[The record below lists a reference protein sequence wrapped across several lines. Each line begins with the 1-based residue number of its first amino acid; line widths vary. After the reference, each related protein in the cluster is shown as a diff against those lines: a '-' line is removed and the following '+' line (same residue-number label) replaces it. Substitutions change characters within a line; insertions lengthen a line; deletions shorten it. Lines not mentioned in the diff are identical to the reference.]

1 MLTRLIVHS
10 WYTLGSYMLHPGRVT
25 LIDPAPALDP
35 TDPIDILEIVRDYV
49 VEGRMATKMFP
60 RRSLPVSRHF
70 SQDFELELRGPDG
83 AFKYDLLIEQD
94 RRRADGC
101 RSELETLW
109 HDDACVAM
117 YQRGRRSPAGP
128 DDDDWGVDGDG
139 QPGLV
144 DARLSAVAQLDADAD
159 PRVAAFK
166 RQLARIR
173 VVHTLPGF
181 DPETREA
188 RALADLEAAR
198 PLLRDPELT
207 LAVVLPNELSDAAL
221 EPFLADAHAAQKHER
236 GAQLLLS
243 SPRPYLL
250 ERFRDLAQKPGQP

>member
-1 MLTRLIVHS
+1 
-10 WYTLGSYMLHPGRVT
+10 
-25 LIDPAPALDP
+25 
-35 TDPIDILEIVRDYV
+35 
-49 VEGRMATKMFP
+49 MATARCSRAAPSPSRPPLRRRTSRSSCADP
-60 RRSLPVSRHF
+60 RAR
-70 SQDFELELRGPDG
+70 
-83 AFKYDLLIEQD
+83 FKYELLIEQD

-101 RSELETLW
+101 RSGLETLW
-109 HDDACVAM
+109 HDDAL
-117 YQRGRRSPAGP
+117 RGDVPARPPRAPAGP

-144 DARLSAVAQLDADAD
+144 DARAVGPSHQLDADAD

-221 EPFLADAHAAQKHER
+221 EPFLADAHAAQKHR
-236 GAQLLLS
+236 AR
-243 SPRPYLL
+243 RPAAA
-250 ERFRDLAQKPGQP
+250 ELAAPVPARALP